1 MKSIRFWWFPRM
13 TTDQLKDL
21 WYLTDTVRV
30 VFWHLGVKYCLVLFL
45 DLNYVLLDAIDKL
58 VHMVN
63 FAPNLEVS
71 LEIVVNL
78 FWLLPETVVQPL
90 NLEAGCHWV
99 NHYLNIFLAI
109 FEFFHMN
116 HHIPHFIVSPLDC
129 RCDVFVISHE
139 IFNNV

>member
-1 MKSIRFWWFPRM
+1 M
-13 TTDQLKDL
+13 
-21 WYLTDTVRV
+21 
-30 VFWHLGVKYCLVLFL
+30 VLFL

-90 NLEAGCHWV
+90 NLEAGCH
-99 NHYLNIFLAI
+99 
-109 FEFFHMN
+109 
-116 HHIPHFIVSPLDC
+116 
-129 RCDVFVISHE
+129 
-139 IFNNV
+139 